1 MYTILYKAIM
11 IILLFA
17 SLVFLYLFLTIFN
30 INITV
35 SSLFAKISQA
45 LSLIFYPL
53 LYIYNLLSKLDLK
66 NKTKELKLAII
77 GSLVVH
83 VIILIIS
90 SFFKVKENKQEQYW
104 VVQLAPSYEEKVEI
118 EISESAPPLQEGES
132 LEGGS
137 QGDNTT
143 SQIDNLPSVSM
154 NEPVLQISTPITS
167 FVPKASYAKN
177 NSSLFKNG
185 GNGNGRGFGIG
196 DGKGNGRGTSGKI
209 MGDTINATKLGVI
222 LDVSPSMKP
231 YIPMLQNEIMSN
243 FKNAKILNV
252 VGCSLING
260 SKSINAFEELS
271 SSGVD
276 TIYWFCDLQDPQMR
290 VSLDRLSSIL
300 KRSNIKLY
308 IKSLDMSPNV
318 YLSDII
324 ASSGGKFLT
333 N

>member
-1 MYTILYKAIM
+1 MILF
-11 IILLFA
+11 ILF
-17 SLVFLYLFLTIFN
+17 SLLALYVFLVIFN
-30 INITV
+30 INI
-35 SSLFAKISQA
+35 SISALFAKISQV
-45 LSLIFYPL
+45 LSLICYPFTC
-53 LYIYNLLSKLDLK
+53 IYNLLSKLDLK
-66 NKTKELKLAII
+66 NRTKELKLALI

-83 VIILIIS
+83 VVILIAS
-90 SFFKVKENKQEQYW
+90 SFSKFQETKIEQNW
-104 VVQLAPSYEEKVEI
+104 VVHLAPSEEERLQI
-118 EISESAPPLQEGES
+118 EITESAPPLEEGDS

-137 QGDNTT
+137 QGDNTV
-143 SQIDNLPSVSM
+143 SQVDNLPSVSI
-154 NEPVLQISTPITS
+154 NEPVLQTSIPVTS
-167 FVPKASYAKN
+167 FVPKVSYTKN

-196 DGKGNGRGTSGKI
+196 DGKGNSKGTSGKI

-231 YIPMLQNEIMSN
+231 YIPVLQNEIMSN
-243 FKNAKILNV
+243 FKNAKILSV
-252 VGCSLING
+252 VGCSLIEG
-260 SKSINAFEELS
+260 SRSMNAFEELS

-290 VSLDRLSSIL
+290 VSLERLKSML
-300 KRSNIKLY
+300 KRNNIKLY